1 MPVDPFDDFNEFFK
15 RLRRMMFED
24 FKEFERGFK
33 EKDLSDLVDL
43 SEFEGRPEVSGFSVE
58 IKDRGTGKPE
68 IKVRR
73 FGEPVKK
80 IKLAP
85 EAPPREEKPP
95 KVEVKPPEVKPVKRM
110 LETKAAKVEKLG
122 EVVLTMQAPE
132 VKKEDVEIRQLGKT
146 LEVVARKPSGEAYF
160 AAFELPPDAD
170 PGDRTVEIKDGMLII
185 TIPRHR

>member
-24 FKEFERGFK
+24 FKEFERGFM

-43 SEFEGRPEVSGFSVE
+43 SELGGRPEVRGFRVE
-58 IKDRGTGKPE
+58 IRDRGTGKPE
-68 IKVRR
+68 IKVRK
-73 FGEPVKK
+73 FGEPAKE
-80 IKLAP
+80 IELAP
-85 EAPPREEKPP
+85 EAPPQEEKPP
-95 KVEVKPPEVKPVKRM
+95 EVEVKPPEVKPVKRM
-110 LETKAAKVEKLG
+110 LETNVAKVEKLD

-132 VKKEDVEIRQLGKT
+132 VKEEDVEIRQLGKT
-146 LEVVARKPSGEAYF
+146 LEVVARKPRGEAYF

-170 PGDRTVEIKDGMLII
+170 PGDRTVEIKDDMLVI